1 MVGYVGCL
9 CVYGSHGVQC
19 ILARYRRSQRLSE
32 IQVEVCIVTYIMCC
46 LSMGA
51 VSLDDLN
58 LWCLTTFLLVIA
70 MNFHC
75 SLCGNGTT
83 MKLSHI
89 IPCHLRW
96 QGIAEPRP
104 ATGVGLL
111 GTMGHFPDAPGLPD
125 ATCNPEGLALLVGG
139 C

>member
-1 MVGYVGCL
+1 M
-9 CVYGSHGVQC
+9 
-19 ILARYRRSQRLSE
+19 
-32 IQVEVCIVTYIMCC
+32 YIICC

-51 VSLDDLN
+51 VSLDDSN
-58 LWCLTTFLLVIA
+58 LWCTNTFFLVIA
-70 MNFHC
+70 MNFHH
-75 SLCGNGTT
+75 SSYGNGTT

-89 IPCHLRW
+89 IPCHLHW
-96 QGIAEPRP
+96 QGTAEPRP

-111 GTMGHFPDAPGLPD
+111 GTTGHFPDAPDLRD